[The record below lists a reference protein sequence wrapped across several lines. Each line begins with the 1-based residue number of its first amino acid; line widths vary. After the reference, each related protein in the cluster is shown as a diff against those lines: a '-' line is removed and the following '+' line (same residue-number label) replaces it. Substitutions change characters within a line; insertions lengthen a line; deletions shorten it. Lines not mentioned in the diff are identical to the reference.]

1 MRIHIEIV
9 TTFEMD
15 CTLLLPPAAPSE
27 RHQNETRQNLQQRT
41 KKGVEARRG
50 EGTGVEWRGGQKKG
64 LKRGRKMQSHAA
76 HCSSCH
82 GEEDVF

>member
-50 EGTGVEWRGGQKKG
+50 EGRGLEWSGEEGK
-64 LKRGRKMQSHAA
+64 KRG
-76 HCSSCH
+76 
-82 GEEDVF
+82 